1 MLKVVKFGGSS
12 LCDAAHLQ
20 KAADLIRRDP
30 ARRIAVVS
38 APGKGDGERE
48 KITDLLIRAREG
60 DGTALEAVCR
70 RFRALYAAC
79 GWKGGA
85 EETLAALGSPG
96 ILACGRGYFISR
108 GEYLCGRLLA
118 RLLSW
123 HFLDAAEVVRFFPD
137 GRLDEETTLSLLRE
151 GLCDG
156 LPTVLPGFYGSDSEG
171 VVHLLPRGGSD
182 LTGALAAAA
191 IGADLYENLTDVPGV
206 FTADPRKAA
215 DAAPIPALGFAEM
228 RQLSHFGAGVLQE
241 DTLLPAEAAGVP
253 IRLGLTSDGGASG
266 SDLLPRPPENRPPFF
281 ARSGKGG
288 YTLLTVSRAEGSEG
302 LCGGVLDTLAGC
314 GIPMEGCCAYG
325 DTVTLLLPTASLTG
339 LRRRL
344 LHRLCRAVHPDLA
357 LLRDGM
363 AALQAAGENA
373 LFEALDRLR
382 RRKIPVEALFFR
394 GELQGHLPLFCIPE
408 GRLEEALYGN

>member
-20 KAADLIRRDP
+20 KAADLLRRDP

-38 APGKGDGERE
+38 APGKGRGDGERE

-60 DGTALEAVCR
+60 DGAALEKVCR
-70 RFRALYAAC
+70 RFRTLYAAC
-79 GWKGGA
+79 GWPNGA
-85 EETLAALGSPG
+85 EETLAALVSPW
-96 ILACGRGYFISR
+96 IPACGRGFFVSR

-118 RLLSW
+118 RLLGW
-123 HFLDAAEVVRFFPD
+123 RFLDAAAVIRFFPD
-137 GRLDEETTLSLLRE
+137 GRLDEEMTLSLLKE
-151 GLCDG
+151 TLSDG
-156 LPTVLPGFYGSDSEG
+156 IPTVLPGFYGSDPEG
-171 VVHLLPRGGSD
+171 IVHLLPRGGSD

-191 IGADLYENLTDVPGV
+191 VGADLYENLTDVPGV

-228 RQLSHFGAGVLQE
+228 RLLSHFGAGVLQE

-253 IRLGLTSDGGASG
+253 IRLGLASDGGASG
-266 SDLLPRPPENRPPFF
+266 SDLLPRSPAKRPPFF

-288 YTLLTVSRAEGSEG
+288 YTLLTVCRAGSGDG
-302 LCGGVLDTLAGC
+302 LCEGVLDTLAGC
-314 GIPMEGCCAYG
+314 GISFEGCCAYG
-325 DTVTLLLPTASLTG
+325 DRAAFLLPTASLAG

-363 AALQAAGENA
+363 AALTSAGDDS
-373 LFEALDRLR
+373 LFGALDRFR
-382 RRKIPVEALFFR
+382 QRKIPVEALFFR
-394 GELQGHLPLFCIPE
+394 GDLPLYCIPE